1 MKIVNSLKNKFA
13 ITAILFFIYLLFL
26 DDTDI
31 FTIVSNLRK
40 QSELTEQN
48 YAMAQ
53 NLKESRIS
61 LRRLRK
67 IQYLEHYARSK
78 KFFKKKDEEI
88 FVIIPKDKGQLS
100 RD

>member
-88 FVIIPKDKGQLS
+88 FVIIPKDKEQLS